1 MSAWGSSRGSQL
13 GYKIFI
19 TILKTAGIFPAYVL
33 LRFVTIYYFL
43 VPGKSGKTLTYYFN
57 QRLGFSLLRT
67 KLAIYQ
73 NFNYLGRSIIDKVVL
88 MSGIPSPFSINHEG
102 GDCLDRMA
110 EKGKGGLLIS
120 AHLGNWEAAGH
131 LLNRLKTKINIVMYD
146 GEHEKIKSYLD
157 EVRERSFNVIVIK
170 NDISHIYEINA
181 ALQRNEFVCIH
192 ADRYVEGNKTIE
204 TQLLGSKAL
213 FPIGPFVLATTFQ
226 APVSFVFAM
235 KEGLKHFHFFAS
247 EGKIYPRGKAG
258 IPEILNDYTHEME
271 TMIRR
276 YPLQWHNYFEFWE
289 EEKAPKYSI
298 N

>member
-19 TILKTAGIFPAYVL
+19 TILKTAGIFPAYAL
-33 LRFVTIYYFL
+33 LRFVTLYYFFF
-43 VPGKSGKTLTYYFN
+43 PGKAGKSLGYYFQ
-57 QRLGFSLLRT
+57 QRIGFNWLRT

-73 NFNYLGRSIIDKVVL
+73 NFNYLGRSIIDKVDI
-88 MSGIPSPFSINHEG
+88 MSGVPSPFTVNHEG
-102 GDCLDRMA
+102 GDSLDRIA
-110 EKGKGGLLIS
+110 LQGKGGLLIS

-131 LLNRLKTKINIVMYD
+131 LLKRLKTKINIVMYD

-157 EVRERSFNVIVIK
+157 GVRERSFNVIVIK

-192 ADRYVEGNKTIE
+192 ADRFVEGNRTIE
-204 TQLLGSKAL
+204 GNLMGSAAL

-235 KEGLKHFHFFAS
+235 KEGVKHFHFFAS
-247 EGKIYPRGKAG
+247 EGKIYSGGKKD
-258 IPEILNDYTHEME
+258 IPEVLKDYTQSME
-271 TMIRR
+271 KMIFR
-276 YPLQWHNYFEFWE
+276 YPLQWHNYFPFWE
-289 EEKAPKYSI
+289 AEK
-298 N
+298 NN

>member
-33 LRFVTIYYFL
+33 LRFVTLYYFF

-57 QRLGFSLLRT
+57 KRLGFSLLRT

-102 GDCLDRMA
+102 GDCLDRIA
-110 EKGKGGLLIS
+110 ETGKGGLLIS

-131 LLNRLKTKINIVMYD
+131 LLKRLKTKINIVMYD

-157 EVRERSFNVIVIK
+157 GVRERSFNVIVIK

-213 FPIGPFVLATTFQ
+213 FPVGPFVLATTFQ

-247 EGKIYPRGKAG
+247 EGKIYPRGKEG
-258 IPEILNDYTHEME
+258 IPEILTDYTREME
-271 TMIRR
+271 AMIHR

-289 EEKAPKYSI
+289 EEKTHSDSKI
-298 N
+298 